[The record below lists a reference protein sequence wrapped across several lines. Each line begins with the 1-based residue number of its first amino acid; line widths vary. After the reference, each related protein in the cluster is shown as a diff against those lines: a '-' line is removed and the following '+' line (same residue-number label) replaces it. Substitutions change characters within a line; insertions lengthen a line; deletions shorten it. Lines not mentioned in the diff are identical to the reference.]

1 MKKQAIAIFVFLAIA
16 IILTVTWK
24 LVTFEMFEVTEI
36 SLASHPVKSGNYT
49 VEIKYV
55 TAGATTVDV
64 MQVRKVH
71 NDGKVDIVKNIEGY
85 NDLIY
90 SYLTGDSVL
99 YMMIRDT
106 GYDKSFPD
114 TLVVKL

>member
-1 MKKQAIAIFVFLAIA
+1 
-16 IILTVTWK
+16 
-24 LVTFEMFEVTEI
+24 MFEVTEI
-36 SLASHPVKSGNYT
+36 SLASHPVKSGDYT

-55 TAGATTVDV
+55 AAGATTEDV
-64 MQVRKVH
+64 MQVRRVH
-71 NDGKVDIVKNIEGY
+71 NNGKVDIVKNIQGY

-90 SYLTGDSVL
+90 SYLRGDSVL

-106 GYDKSFPD
+106 GYYKGFPD